1 MPRIVCK
8 SCGREVY
15 ATAPVEQLF
24 ADERRCSRCGAALS
38 NDHRA
43 KDRRSTLRRKNPP
56 EDPGPP
62 ADTERREAERRGSRQ
77 RRGSNGRPGD
87 EDKNGWIK

>member
-24 ADERRCSRCGAALS
+24 ADERKCSRCGASLS

-43 KDRRSTLRRKNPP
+43 KDRRLTLRRKNPAD
-56 EDPGPP
+56 DPGPP
-62 ADTERREAERRGSRQ
+62 ADTERREAERRSGQQ
-77 RRGSNGRPGD
+77 RRSAKGGSGG
-87 EDKNGWIK
+87 EDKNGWIE